1 MIKILFGTITL
12 SATLRLATPIIIA
25 AVGGSFSHKAGTF
38 NIAFE
43 CFMLFGA
50 FFGAYGSY
58 LTGSPMA
65 GALLA
70 AVSGRGT
77 FSCIWII
84 CIYFKG
90 KPDDYQ
96 YCYE

>member
-25 AVGGSFSHKAGTF
+25 AVGAAGG
-38 NIAFE
+38 
-43 CFMLFGA
+43 CF
-50 FFGAYGSY
+50 
-58 LTGSPMA
+58 
-65 GALLA
+65 
-70 AVSGRGT
+70 GRGT

>member
-58 LTGSPMA
+58 LTGSCF
-65 GALLA
+65 
-70 AVSGRGT
+70 GRGT